1 MTKRIRRDNV
11 KKNEVK
17 TEKTYIEG
25 VRINFLYVDKYSFG
39 GEWYMPE
46 SKIPYSMLRYITAG
60 KAIFIIDGKEITVE
74 KNQVVYIPRGCELSC
89 YALGST
95 FSFMSIRFNTSVYYD
110 GGDFL
115 KDYYEMPDVLEDR
128 GEKEYF
134 EKIYDAIHL
143 EGAERMFL
151 VRGYLELLIGKIIE
165 RVGKDNAHLKREV
178 WRKENSLNSG
188 TERMD
193 ERIRSV
199 VDFMVL
205 HPTETYTTARL
216 CEMAGLGETRFR
228 KLFKEQTGKS
238 PGEYLRDMRMTVA
251 GRRLLLSAES
261 VSDIAYSVGYE
272 DVNFFIRVFKKY
284 FGVTPNQYRK
294 VSKE

>member
-1 MTKRIRRDNV
+1 
-11 KKNEVK
+11 
-17 TEKTYIEG
+17 
-25 VRINFLYVDKYSFG
+25 
-39 GEWYMPE
+39 MPE
-46 SKIPYSMLRYITAG
+46 VL
-60 KAIFIIDGKEITVE
+60 
-74 KNQVVYIPRGCELSC
+74 
-89 YALGST
+89 
-95 FSFMSIRFNTSVYYD
+95 
-110 GGDFL
+110 
-115 KDYYEMPDVLEDR
+115 PDK

-134 EKIYDAIHL
+134 DKIYDAIHSD
-143 EGAERMFL
+143 GIERMFL
-151 VRGYLELLIGKIIE
+151 VRGYLELLIGKIIG
-165 RVGKDNAHLKREV
+165 RSGTDSTNLKREICG
-178 WRKENSLNSG
+178 KEKSVNIG
-188 TERMD
+188 VRHMD

-238 PGEYLRDMRMTVA
+238 PGEYLRDMRMTAA
-251 GRRLLLSAES
+251 GRRLLLSVES

-294 VSKE
+294 ISKE

>member
-1 MTKRIRRDNV
+1 MV
-11 KKNEVK
+11 SKNEVT

-25 VRINFLYVDKYSFG
+25 VRINFLYIDKYSFG
-39 GEWYMPE
+39 RSWYMPE
-46 SKIPYSMLRYITAG
+46 TKISYSMLRYITAG
-60 KAIFIIDGKEITVE
+60 KAIFILDGKEVVVE
-74 KNQVVYIPRGCELSC
+74 KNQVIYLPRGCVLSC
-89 YALGST
+89 HALGDT
-95 FSFMSIRFNTSVYYD
+95 FSFTSIRFNMSVSYD

-115 KDYYEMPDVLEDR
+115 KDYYQMPEVLENE

-134 EKIYDAIHL
+134 DKIYQAIHS

-151 VRGYLELLIGKIIE
+151 VRGYLELLIGKIIG
-165 RVGKDNAHLKREV
+165 RAGKSEGQIKREITGEGEI
-178 WRKENSLNSG
+178 R
-188 TERMD
+188 TEQMD
-193 ERIRSV
+193 QRIRRV

-205 HPTETYTTARL
+205 HPTEKYTTARL
-216 CEMAGLGETRFR
+216 CDMAELGETRFR

-238 PGEYLRDMRMTVA
+238 PGEYLRDMRMVVA
-251 GRRLLLSAES
+251 GRRLLLSTES

-294 VSKE
+294 ISKE

>member
-1 MTKRIRRDNV
+1 MT
-11 KKNEVK
+11 

-25 VRINFLYVDKYSFG
+25 VRINFLYIDKYSFG
-39 GEWYMPE
+39 RSWYMPE
-46 SKIPYSMLRYITAG
+46 TKISYSMLRYITAG
-60 KAIFIIDGKEITVE
+60 KAIFILDGKEVVVE
-74 KNQVVYIPRGCELSC
+74 KNQVIYLPRGCVLSC
-89 YALGST
+89 HALGDT
-95 FSFMSIRFNTSVYYD
+95 FSFTSIRFNMSVSYD

-115 KDYYEMPDVLEDR
+115 KDYYQMPEVLENE

-134 EKIYDAIHL
+134 DKIYQAIHS

-151 VRGYLELLIGKIIE
+151 VRGYLELLIGKIIG
-165 RVGKDNAHLKREV
+165 RAGKSEGQIKREITGEGEI
-178 WRKENSLNSG
+178 R
-188 TERMD
+188 TEQMD
-193 ERIRSV
+193 QRIRRV

-205 HPTETYTTARL
+205 HPTEKYTTARL
-216 CEMAGLGETRFR
+216 CDMAELGETRFR

-238 PGEYLRDMRMTVA
+238 PGEYLRDMRMVVA
-251 GRRLLLSAES
+251 GRRLLLSTES

-294 VSKE
+294 ISKE

>member
-46 SKIPYSMLRYITAG
+46 SRIPYSMLRYITAG
-60 KAIFIIDGKEITVE
+60 KAIFIIDGKEITVK

-89 YALGST
+89 HALGSS

-134 EKIYDAIHL
+134 ENIYDAIHL
-143 EGAERMFL
+143 DGAERMFL
-151 VRGYLELLIGKIIE
+151 VRGYLELLIGKIIG
-165 RVGKDNAHLKREV
+165 RAGKDNTHLTREV
-178 WRKENSLNSG
+178 YRDENSLNMG

-205 HPTETYTTARL
+205 HPTETYTTERL
-216 CEMAGLGETRFR
+216 CKMAGLGETRFR

-251 GRRLLLSAES
+251 GRRLLLSVES

-294 VSKE
+294 ISKE

>member
-1 MTKRIRRDNV
+1 M

-89 YALGST
+89 HALGST

-228 KLFKEQTGKS
+228 KMCI
-238 PGEYLRDMRMTVA
+238 RD
-251 GRRLLLSAES
+251 SS
-261 VSDIAYSVGYE
+261 
-272 DVNFFIRVFKKY
+272 
-284 FGVTPNQYRK
+284 
-294 VSKE
+294 

>member
-1 MTKRIRRDNV
+1 M
-11 KKNEVK
+11 KKGGEG

-39 GEWYMPE
+39 RAWYMPE

-60 KAIFIIDGKEITVE
+60 KAIFIIDGKELVVE
-74 KNQVVYIPRGCELSC
+74 KNQVVYLPRGCVLSC
-89 YALGST
+89 HALGDT
-95 FSFMSIRFNTSVYYD
+95 FSFTSIRFNMSVSYA

-115 KDYYEMPDVLEDR
+115 REYYQMPEVLEDK

-134 EKIYDAIHL
+134 DRISGAIHSD
-143 EGAERMFL
+143 GAERMFL
-151 VRGYLELLIGKIIE
+151 VRGYLELLIGKIIG
-165 RVGKDNAHLKREV
+165 RAGKHEKQIEREV
-178 WRKENSLNSG
+178 VGGAEVR
-188 TERMD
+188 TEQMD
-193 ERIRSV
+193 QRIQRV

-205 HPTETYTTARL
+205 HPTENYTTARL
-216 CEMAGLGETRFR
+216 CDMAGLGETRFR

-238 PGEYLRDMRMTVA
+238 PGEYLRDMRMMVA

-294 VSKE
+294 ISKE

>member
-1 MTKRIRRDNV
+1 
-11 KKNEVK
+11 
-17 TEKTYIEG
+17 
-25 VRINFLYVDKYSFG
+25 
-39 GEWYMPE
+39 
-46 SKIPYSMLRYITAG
+46 
-60 KAIFIIDGKEITVE
+60 
-74 KNQVVYIPRGCELSC
+74 
-89 YALGST
+89 
-95 FSFMSIRFNTSVYYD
+95 
-110 GGDFL
+110 
-115 KDYYEMPDVLEDR
+115 MPDVLPDK

-134 EKIYDAIHL
+134 EKIYDAIHSD
-143 EGAERMFL
+143 GAERMFL

-165 RVGKDNAHLKREV
+165 RSGKDSAHLTREV
-178 WRKENSLNSG
+178 CGQENFLNTG
-188 TERMD
+188 TEHMD

-205 HPTETYTTARL
+205 HPTERYTTARL

-251 GRRLLLSAES
+251 GRRLLLSVES

-294 VSKE
+294 ISKE

>member
-1 MTKRIRRDNV
+1 
-11 KKNEVK
+11 
-17 TEKTYIEG
+17 
-25 VRINFLYVDKYSFG
+25 
-39 GEWYMPE
+39 
-46 SKIPYSMLRYITAG
+46 MLRYITAG

-89 YALGST
+89 HALGST

>member
-1 MTKRIRRDNV
+1 M
-11 KKNEVK
+11 KKNKLK

-39 GEWYMPE
+39 RAWYMPE
-46 SKIPYSMLRYITAG
+46 SKIPYSMLRYIISG
-60 KAIFIIDGKEITVE
+60 KAIFFMNGKEITVE

-89 YALGST
+89 HALGDS

-115 KDYYEMPDVLEDR
+115 KDYYEMPDVLPDN

-134 EKIYDAIHL
+134 EKIYDAIHSD
-143 EGAERMFL
+143 GAERMFL

-165 RVGKDNAHLKREV
+165 RSGKESAHLKREV
-178 WRKENSLNSG
+178 RGEENFLNTG
-188 TERMD
+188 AEHMD
-193 ERIRSV
+193 ERIRAV

-238 PGEYLRDMRMTVA
+238 PGEYLRDMRMTAA
-251 GRRLLLSAES
+251 GRKLLLSVES

-284 FGVTPNQYRK
+284 FGVTTNQYRK
-294 VSKE
+294 ISKE